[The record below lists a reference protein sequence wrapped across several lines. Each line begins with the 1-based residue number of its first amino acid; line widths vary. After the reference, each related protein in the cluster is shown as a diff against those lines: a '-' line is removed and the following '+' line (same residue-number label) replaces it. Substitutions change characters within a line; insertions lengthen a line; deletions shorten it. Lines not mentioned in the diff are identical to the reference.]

1 LLPRFVGHFRCT
13 VISINSQKRTADVEA
28 RLASAT
34 EPLITAKN
42 EAEALAAI
50 RQTELTALRAD
61 MDKAA
66 VESRKRLEIGL
77 KHQNRAKD
85 LGAAIAEKDRAIAEK
100 EAKIQ
105 ATEKEIADAKTKI
118 TELEMKISEIEK
130 GSAHKDAT
138 VSRLTS
144 ELATAKKSSGTEQ
157 GSEASAEVSC
167 LGFAVYGFGLTAG
180 GTQGREGREG
190 GIASEARSGGEGFG
204 RRKSCSAGA
213 VRLGSDING

>member
-1 LLPRFVGHFRCT
+1 M
-13 VISINSQKRTADVEA
+13 A
-28 RLASAT
+28 AS
-34 EPLITAKN
+34 
-42 EAEALAAI
+42 
-50 RQTELTALRAD
+50 RQTELTTLKAD

-105 ATEKEIADAKTKI
+105 ATEKEIADAKSKVVD
-118 TELEMKISEIEK
+118 LEKKVGEIEK

-144 ELATAKKSSGTEQ
+144 ELATAKKSNGTAS
-157 GSEASAEVSC
+157 GSEVAAEVSC
-167 LGFAVYGFGLTAG
+167 LQPL
-180 GTQGREGREG
+180 
-190 GIASEARSGGEGFG
+190 S
-204 RRKSCSAGA
+204 
-213 VRLGSDING
+213 

>member
-1 LLPRFVGHFRCT
+1 
-13 VISINSQKRTADVEA
+13 
-28 RLASAT
+28 
-34 EPLITAKN
+34 
-42 EAEALAAI
+42 LAAS
-50 RQTELTALRAD
+50 RQTELTTLKAD

-105 ATEKEIADAKTKI
+105 ATEKEIADAKSKI
-118 TELEMKISEIEK
+118 ADLEKKVGEIEK

-144 ELATAKKSSGTEQ
+144 ELATAKKSNGTASD
-157 GSEASAEVSC
+157 SEAAAEVSC
-167 LGFAVYGFGLTAG
+167 L
-180 GTQGREGREG
+180 QPW
-190 GIASEARSGGEGFG
+190 S
-204 RRKSCSAGA
+204 
-213 VRLGSDING
+213 